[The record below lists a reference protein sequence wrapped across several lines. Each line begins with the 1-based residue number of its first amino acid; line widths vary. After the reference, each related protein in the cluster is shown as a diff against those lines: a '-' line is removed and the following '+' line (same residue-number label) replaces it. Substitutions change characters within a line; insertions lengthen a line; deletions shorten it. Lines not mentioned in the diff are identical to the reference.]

1 VLVTTT
7 RHVVDQQSL
16 RPGTPGRNR
25 LQTQESRFAW
35 LMISPSLLVLLLVGT
50 VPLAALVIM
59 SFTRID
65 LASTRPNAFI
75 GTDNFVRMATDDRF
89 WHALWVMLVYTVS
102 SVTLQLVIGLALAQ
116 ALLRPVRGQGA
127 LRVAI
132 LLPMIL
138 APVVVGLAWRTL
150 ILTPDYGIIDFAVQA
165 IGFESQPW
173 LTDARWALISVIA
186 IHTWQWTPFAFLVFT
201 ATLHALPQEP
211 FEAAMIDGAGA
222 WQRFRDLTLPLLWP
236 TIIVIVIMR
245 TMIALRA
252 FDAIFSATGGGPG
265 TATEI
270 LNLYAYRVSFTSLTL
285 GYGAAVATVLLVV
298 TAVISALL
306 FRLQARD

>member
-1 VLVTTT
+1 VTTT
-7 RHVVDQQSL
+7 SRSVTRQPL
-16 RPGTPGRNR
+16 RPGALGRTR
-25 LQTQESRFAW
+25 LQAQEARFAW
-35 LMISPSLLVLLLVGT
+35 LMISPSFLVLLLIGSL
-50 VPLAALVIM
+50 PLAALIVM
-59 SFTRID
+59 SLARID

-75 GTDNFVRMATDDRF
+75 GAENFVRMARDDRF
-89 WHALWVMLVYTVS
+89 WHALRIMLVYTVS
-102 SVTLQLVIGLALAQ
+102 SVTLQLVIGLALAM
-116 ALLRPVRGQGA
+116 ALLRPVRGQSA

-150 ILTPDYGIIDFAVQA
+150 ILTPDYGIVDFVVQA
-165 IGFESQPW
+165 LGFGSQPW
-173 LTDARWALISVIA
+173 LTDARWALASVIT

-285 GYGAAVATVLLVV
+285 GYGAAVATVLLIV
-298 TAVISALL
+298 TAIISALL
-306 FRLQARD
+306 FRLRAQD

>member
-1 VLVTTT
+1 MERL
-7 RHVVDQQSL
+7 RHSSGTAE
-16 RPGTPGRNR
+16 RPVIAGPG
-25 LQTQESRFAW
+25 LQVQEARFAW
-35 LMISPSLLVLLLVGT
+35 LMISPSLLVLLLIGT
-50 VPLAALVIM
+50 APLVALLGM
-59 SFTRID
+59 SVMRID
-65 LASTRPNAFI
+65 LAGTQPNAFV
-75 GTDNFVRMATDDRF
+75 GTDNFVRMASDSRF
-89 WHALWVMLVYTVS
+89 WHSLNIMLVYTVS
-102 SVTLQLVIGLALAQ
+102 SVLLQLVVGLALAL
-116 ALLRPVRGQGA
+116 ALLRPIRGQRL

-150 ILTPDYGIIDFAVQA
+150 ILTPDYGIADAIVQA
-165 IGFESQPW
+165 LGFGSQPW
-173 LTDARWALISVIA
+173 LTDARWALVSVIA

-211 FEAAMIDGAGA
+211 FEAAMIDGANA

-236 TIIVIVIMR
+236 TILVIVILR

-270 LNLYAYRVSFTSLTL
+270 LNLYAYRVSFTNLTL
-285 GYGAAVATVLLVV
+285 GYGAALAFVLLAV
-298 TAVISALL
+298 TAVISFAL
-306 FRLQARD
+306 FRLRD

>member
-1 VLVTTT
+1 MAVTSQAVT
-7 RHVVDQQSL
+7 RQPL
-16 RPGTPGRNR
+16 RPGTSGRSR
-25 LQTQESRFAW
+25 LQAQEANFAW
-35 LMISPSLLVLLLVGT
+35 LMISPSFLVMLLIGSL
-50 VPLAALVIM
+50 PLATLIVM
-59 SFTRID
+59 SFARID
-65 LASTRPNAFI
+65 LASTRPEAFV
-75 GTDNFVRMATDDRF
+75 GLDNFVRMLRDDRF
-89 WHALWVMLVYTVS
+89 WHALRIMLVYTVS
-102 SVTLQLVIGLALAQ
+102 SVTLQLMIGLALAM
-116 ALLRPVRGQGA
+116 ALLRPVRGQGV

-150 ILTPDYGIIDFAVQA
+150 ILTPDYGIIDFVVQTL
-165 IGFESQPW
+165 GFGSQPW
-173 LTDARWALISVIA
+173 LTDPTWALVSVIV

-270 LNLYAYRVSFTSLTL
+270 LYLYAYRVSFTSLTL

-298 TAVISALL
+298 TAIISALL
-306 FRLQARD
+306 FRLRTQG